1 MFKKLTLLIIAIDLY
16 LCPELI
22 LSILGIGLAT
32 HYLIHLYER
41 RKVRASIKAYYN
53 GKGVIS

>member
-22 LSILGIGLAT
+22 LSILGVGLAT
-32 HYLIHLYER
+32 NYAVHRYER
-41 RKVRASIKAYYN
+41 RKVRASIKAYYT